1 MTDLPDLAQLRDAVV
16 ARLKDKIPG
25 VSIDG
30 FAGAFTKNDL
40 SVISQKTPAVR
51 VAITGFSKISRHTD
65 GRWKLPVHVAA
76 VAISKD
82 SVAQGAKI
90 DRAVAA
96 MLVANAV
103 TLAVA
108 GYRFGFSGVFAPE
121 NIEGRNE
128 YSEDFYSA
136 GLALWQVTWTQ
147 DVLLG
152 ATLDEAI
159 GALSQLF
166 INQVLFADPSPVEG
180 ADPMTD
186 PPSPGAP

>member
-1 MTDLPDLAQLRDAVV
+1 MTDLPDLAKLRTAVVGRLRDQ
-16 ARLKDKIPG
+16 IPN
-25 VSIDG
+25 VSIETHG
-30 FAGAFTKNDL
+30 GAFTKNDL
-40 SVISQKTPAVR
+40 AVISQKTPAVR
-51 VAITGFSKISRHTD
+51 VSVTGFSKITRHTD

-76 VAISKD
+76 VAIAKD
-82 SVAQGAKI
+82 SVVDKVKI
-90 DRAVAA
+90 DRDETA
-96 MLVANAV
+96 LLLANV
-103 TLAVA
+103 VSLAVV
-108 GYRFGFSGVFAPE
+108 GHRFGFSGVFQPE
-121 NIEGRNE
+121 NIEARNE